1 MSAELAQEIVSQSTN
16 LQDRVVELEGQV
28 SLLKSR
34 LDALESGK
42 KPHEDWVYS
51 APSIS
56 EEELE
61 EIGYDIDGVD
71 EMASVLDEMKKLTN
85 ELRWGCCDKIS
96 LGDNTNSQILEYHDR
111 FLPHWRELCDGIYY
125 LKDDDELK
133 SFDIMNVEVPSHI
146 VSMILK
152 ALRGKRLKIEDIRF
166 ECCKFFRGIR
176 DQEYGIELASWLLNH
191 CTVSRSFVYV
201 GDTHN
206 YEFYFRPLLSAI
218 NKHKS
223 LRRVEID
230 FFNQIA
236 GEENASKAGCE
247 ILCSILEN
255 NTELEYLSFKCNQLG
270 VPNDASRMIEAL
282 EGCSKLVYLDI
293 SNNITMT
300 GWGEMRNEVNADKW
314 SKHIF
319 SEVLNVNPNLTV
331 KVGDFNAN
339 YEIGT
344 KKMRSE

>member
-61 EIGYDIDGVD
+61 EMGYDIDGVD
-71 EMASVLDEMKKLTN
+71 EMASVLEEMKKLTN

-96 LGDNTNSQILEYHDR
+96 LGDNTGSQILKYHDR
-111 FLPHWRELCDGIYY
+111 FLPHWRELCDGISY

-133 SFDIMNVEVPSHI
+133 SFYIMNVEVPSHI

-166 ECCKFFRGIR
+166 EFCKFSRSIR
-176 DQEYGIELASWLLNH
+176 DEEYGIELASWLLNH
-191 CTVSRSFVYV
+191 CTVSGGLVYV
-201 GDTHN
+201 GDTQN
-206 YEFYFRPLLSAI
+206 YEFSFRPLISAI

-230 FFNQIA
+230 FFNSIV
-236 GEENASKAGCE
+236 GEENASKVGCE

-255 NTELEYLSFKCNQLG
+255 NTELEYMSFQCNRLK

-282 EGCSKLVYLDI
+282 KGCSKLVYLDI
-293 SNNITMT
+293 SNNITMS

-314 SKHIF
+314 SKHIV
-319 SEVLNVNPNLTV
+319 SEVLKVNPNLTV

-339 YEIGT
+339 YEIGP
-344 KKMRSE
+344 KKRRSE